1 MKNSKSISGGLFLVL
16 GLCSWAGAQE
26 VAIQKGRTEFV
37 AVGKP
42 AMLKI
47 RGETQGPQGNL
58 TFKDVKV
65 SGNIKLD
72 LQKLNTGIDL
82 RDEHMKKKYLQVEL
96 YPMAELTLQDFTL
109 PMNVSEIKKKI
120 ADQKFTAML
129 KLHGVSKPV
138 DGTYDVEPQGKNLKV
153 HATYRLKLSD
163 FNIEIPSYAGLKV
176 ADSVDIET
184 FFEVAQ

>member
-1 MKNSKSISGGLFLVL
+1 MKTSKNITAVLFLVL

-72 LQKLNTGIDL
+72 LQGLNTGIDL
-82 RDEHMKKKYLQVEL
+82 RDEHMKKRYLEVEKH
-96 YPMAELTLQDFTL
+96 PVAELTLQDFTL
-109 PMNVSEIKKKI
+109 PMKVSEIKKKV
-120 ADQKFTAML
+120 ADQKFNAML
-129 KLHGVSKPV
+129 KLHGISKPV
-138 DGTYDVEPQGKNLKV
+138 DGTYEVEPQGKNLKV
-153 HATYRLKLSD
+153 HASYHIKLSD
-163 FNIEIPSYAGLKV
+163 FNIDIPSYAGLKV